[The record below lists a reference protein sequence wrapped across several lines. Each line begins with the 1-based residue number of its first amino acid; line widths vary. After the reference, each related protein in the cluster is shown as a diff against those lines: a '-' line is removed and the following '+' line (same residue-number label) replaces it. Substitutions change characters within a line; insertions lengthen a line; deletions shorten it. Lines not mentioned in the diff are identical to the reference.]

1 MKDPFFL
8 ATTPINI
15 TLDDGTN
22 LTYYQPDRLVNVL
35 GCADQHQLCNPATE
49 ECTALTALALVG
61 HDLGTIG
68 LNDVQINIAL
78 RLGNTMPSLITYA
91 SVNSRGANALRASET
106 LHGTF
111 QIALPYNQWITEVSA
126 WFAVSLAKLQQK
138 TIQYATGPSYAS
150 DGLLLVRPLNEEQW
164 NMCKNQIVRSQGGT
178 ISFSVLGVCIILVLG
193 GTLIATSVVIDTLV
207 GFIRRTFHWKEHK
220 SLQWILDGKL
230 QLQRLAYEEAGQGHW
245 SGCASSVPVTEMDD
259 KIGVPKHVDPM
270 HPRLSRTSGQ
280 PEQTDI
286 SGYET
291 AEAEGLM
298 TQKQTGYR
306 VEPLHVQDTV

>member
-22 LTYYQPDRLVNVL
+22 LIYYQPDRLVNVL

-49 ECTALTALALVG
+49 ECTALTALNLIS
-61 HDLGTIG
+61 HDLGRIG
-68 LNDVQINIAL
+68 LNDVQFNTAI
-78 RLGNTMPSLITYA
+78 RLGNTMPSLTTYA

-106 LHGTF
+106 VDGTN
-111 QIALPYNQWITEVSA
+111 QIALPDNQWITEVSA

-138 TIQYATGPSYAS
+138 TVQYATGPSYAS
-150 DGLLLVRPLNEEQW
+150 DGILLVRPINEEQR

-193 GTLIATSVVIDTLV
+193 GTLIVTSVVIDTLV
-207 GFIRRTFHWKEHK
+207 GFIRRTFHSKEHK

-245 SGCASSVPVTEMDD
+245 RGCASSVPVTEMDD

-270 HPRLSRTSGQ
+270 HPRLSRISGQ
-280 PEQTDI
+280 PEQTDTG
-286 SGYET
+286 GYET
-291 AEAEGLM
+291 AEAEGLIV
-298 TQKQTGYR
+298 QKQMGYR
-306 VEPLHVQDTV
+306 VEPLHVQDTF